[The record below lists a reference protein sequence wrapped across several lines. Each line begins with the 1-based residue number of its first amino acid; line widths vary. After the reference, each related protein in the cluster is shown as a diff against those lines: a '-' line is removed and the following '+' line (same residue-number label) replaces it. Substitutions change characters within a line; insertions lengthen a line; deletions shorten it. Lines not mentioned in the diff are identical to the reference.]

1 MIEIIVGIVVLVFV
15 LLLLSK
21 FLKRMFGKYF
31 TGVELTKEEKRDLKA
46 KEKKA
51 YLDRANELAV
61 KRGHTRAGED
71 YDF

>member
-61 KRGHTRAGED
+61 KRGQTRAGED